1 MASHVGPLFGVH
13 RTVGSRGRHASA
25 RQIDFDPLGKSIV
38 RCSRRKGAL
47 REGTVV
53 GSGQF
58 GEGLPDITFSAGRD
72 NDKQAVI
79 AGP

>member
-1 MASHVGPLFGVH
+1 MASHMGPLFGVH
-13 RTVGSRGRHASA
+13 RTVGSPGRHASTEA
-25 RQIDFDPLGKSIV
+25 DFDPLPKSIV
-38 RCSRRKGAL
+38 RCSRRKDAL
-47 REGTVV
+47 GEGTTVQR
-53 GSGQF
+53 GQF